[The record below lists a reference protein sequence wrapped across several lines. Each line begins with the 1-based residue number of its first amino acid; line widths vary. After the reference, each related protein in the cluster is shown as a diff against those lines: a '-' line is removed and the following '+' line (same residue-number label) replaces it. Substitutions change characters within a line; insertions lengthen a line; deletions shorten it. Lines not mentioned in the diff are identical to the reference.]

1 VSTALAAALRA
12 VRDRLA
18 KLPRSPRWIAGG
30 ACAAILVVAGIAIAG
45 PQSHHSPNT
54 LAAQSSAVRTDPRA
68 NRDLART
75 TPSPTPTTAAPS
87 PSAVTATTPPP
98 PKAAP
103 TTAQVQQAAPKQT
116 TAKPAAPAPVAPAAG
131 CSGYSGNQLVAC
143 NLLPTFG
150 FSTSEMSALVPM
162 WNRESGW
169 SIYAANPSGAYGIP
183 QALPGS
189 KMAAYGSDWQTNPAT
204 QIKWGLS
211 YIKSRYGSPSA
222 AWSFWQSN
230 GWY

>member
-1 VSTALAAALRA
+1 MSRAFASALRA
-12 VRDRLA
+12 VSDRLA

-45 PQSHHSPNT
+45 PATSSPSLT
-54 LAAQSSAVRTDPRA
+54 PAAQSTAVRVDPRA

-75 TPSPTPTTAAPS
+75 TPSTSPTTAAPS
-87 PSAVTATTPPP
+87 PSAIAASTPPA

-103 TTAQVQQAAPKQT
+103 TTAQVRKPTPKKT
-116 TAKPAAPAPVAPAAG
+116 TAKPVAPVAPAAG
-131 CSGYSGNQLVAC
+131 CSGYSGNQLIAC
-143 NLLPTFG
+143 NLLPSFG
-150 FSTSEMSALVPM
+150 FSTSQMSALIPM
-162 WNRESGW
+162 WSRESGW
-169 SIYAANPSGAYGIP
+169 SVYAANPSGAYGIP